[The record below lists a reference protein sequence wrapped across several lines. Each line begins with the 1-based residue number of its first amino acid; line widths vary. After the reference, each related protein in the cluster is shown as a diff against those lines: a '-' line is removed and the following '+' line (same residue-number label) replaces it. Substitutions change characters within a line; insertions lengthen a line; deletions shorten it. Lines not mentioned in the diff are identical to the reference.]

1 MRIQTINKMNV
12 LFVSLGCDKNLV
24 DSEHML
30 GDLTDQGFNICDNEE
45 DADIIVVNTCS
56 FIADAMEESIQTI
69 IDLGTYKE
77 NGRLKGLIVS
87 GCLAQRFTDEILE
100 DLPEVDAIIGT
111 NSYDELVNAINIV
124 LEKND
129 IKPIFKKELVGLP
142 RNGRR
147 VLTTGGHYAYLKIA
161 EGCNKRCTYCIIP
174 YIRGDYRSVPMEEL
188 IDEAKQLAEGGVK
201 ELILVAQETTVYGMD
216 IYGSKSLPKLLHNLC
231 AIDGIE
237 WIRILYAYPEEI
249 TDDLIE
255 CMATEPKICHYI
267 DMPIQHCNDEILKM
281 MGRKTNKAD
290 IKNIAAKLKKAMPD
304 ISLRT
309 TLICG
314 FPGETGEMHKELLEF
329 IKDMS
334 FDRLGAFA
342 YSKEDGTVAAT
353 WDNQVDDELKKQWV
367 DEVMLCQKDIS
378 TNNNKQYVGRTL
390 KAFVEGKLPE
400 DGVFIG
406 RTYRDTPSVDGFI
419 FINSDIEL
427 FSGQF
432 VDVEVTG
439 FDEYDLIG
447 DVKL

>member
-1 MRIQTINKMNV
+1 MKV

-30 GDLTDQGFNICDNEE
+30 GDLIDSGFSICDSEE
-45 DADIIVVNTCS
+45 EADIIVVNTCS

-69 IDLGTYKE
+69 IDLGSYKE
-77 NGRLKGLIVS
+77 NGHLQGLIVT
-87 GCLAQRFTDEILE
+87 GCLAERFTDDILK

-111 NSYDELVNAINIV
+111 NSYDELVKAINIV
-124 LEKND
+124 LEKNGK
-129 IKPIFKKELVGLP
+129 KPVFKKELVGLP
-142 RNGRR
+142 RDGRR

-161 EGCNKRCTYCIIP
+161 EGCNKRCTYCAIP
-174 YIRGDYRSVPMEEL
+174 YIRGNYRSVPMEAL
-188 IDEAKQLAEGGVK
+188 IAEAKALAEGGVK
-201 ELILVAQETTVYGMD
+201 ELILVAQETTVYGID
-216 IYGSKSLPKLLHNLC
+216 IYGEKSLTKLLHELC
-231 AIDGIE
+231 KIEGIE

-255 CMATEPKICHYI
+255 CMASEPKICHYI
-267 DMPIQHCNDEILKM
+267 DMPIQHCNDDILKK
-281 MGRKTNKAD
+281 MGRKTNKKD
-290 IKNIAAKLKKAMPD
+290 IMDIAARLRAAMPD

-314 FPGETGEMHKELLEF
+314 FPGETEAMHQELLTF

-353 WDNQVDDELKKQWV
+353 MDNQVDDELKLKWQ

-378 TNNNKQYVGRTL
+378 LSNNEKYIGRVL
-390 KAFVEGKLPE
+390 KVFIEGKLPE

-419 FINSDIEL
+419 FLNSDTEL
-427 FSGQF
+427 VSGQF

-439 FDEYDLIG
+439 YDEYDLIG

>member
-1 MRIQTINKMNV
+1 MNV

-30 GDLTDQGFNICDNEE
+30 GDLIDNGFSICDSEE

-56 FIADAMEESIQTI
+56 FIADAMEESIQNI
-69 IDLGTYKE
+69 IELGAYKE
-77 NGRLKGLIVS
+77 TGKLKGLIVS
-87 GCLAQRFTDEILE
+87 GCLAQRFTDEILA

-111 NSYDELVNAINIV
+111 NSYDELLNAINIV
-124 LEKND
+124 LKKNGEK
-129 IKPIFKKELVGLP
+129 PVYKKELKGLP
-142 RNGRR
+142 KDGRR

-174 YIRGDYRSVPMEEL
+174 YIRGDYRSVPMEQL
-188 IDEAKQLAEGGVK
+188 LAEANQLAADGVK
-201 ELILVAQETTVYGMD
+201 ELILVAQETTVYGTD
-216 IYGSKSLPKLLHNLC
+216 IYGKKSLPELLHKLC
-231 AIDGIE
+231 EIQGIE

-249 TDDLIE
+249 TDELIE
-255 CMATEPKICHYI
+255 CMASEPKICHYI
-267 DMPIQHCNDEILKM
+267 DMPIQHCNDEILKK

-290 IKNIAAKLKKAMPD
+290 IMNIASRLREAMPD

-314 FPGETGEMHKELLEF
+314 FPGETQKMHDELLQF
-329 IKDMS
+329 IRDMK

-342 YSKEDGTVAAT
+342 YSQEDGTVAAA
-353 WDNQVDDELKKQWV
+353 WDNQVDDDLKQKWQE
-367 DEVMLCQKDIS
+367 EVMLCQKDIS
-378 TNNNKQYVGRTL
+378 LANNENYVGRTVPV
-390 KAFVEGKLPE
+390 FIEGKLPE

-419 FINSDIEL
+419 FVNSDTEL
-427 FSGQF
+427 TSGQF
-432 VDVEVTG
+432 VDVTVTS

-447 DVKL
+447 DVVL

>member
-1 MRIQTINKMNV
+1 MKV

-30 GDLTDQGFNICDNEE
+30 GDLIDHGYTICDEE
-45 DADIIVVNTCS
+45 SEADIIVVNTCS
-56 FIADAMEESIQTI
+56 FIADAMEESIQNI
-69 IDLGTYKE
+69 IELGAYKE
-77 NGRLKGLIVS
+77 SGNLKALIVT
-87 GCLAQRFTDEILE
+87 GCLAQRFTEDILS

-111 NSYDELVNAINIV
+111 NSYDELLSAIDKV
-124 LEKND
+124 LSEKG
-129 IKPIFKKELVGLP
+129 IKPVYKKDLVGLP
-142 RNGRR
+142 KDGRR

-174 YIRGDYRSVPMEEL
+174 YIRGNYRSYPMEQIL
-188 IDEAKQLAEGGVK
+188 AEAKQLAADGVK
-201 ELILVAQETTVYGMD
+201 ELIIVAQETTVYGTD
-216 IYGSKSLPKLLHNLC
+216 IYGKKSLPKLLHKLC
-231 AIDGIE
+231 EIDGIN

-249 TDDLIE
+249 TDELIQ
-255 CMATEPKICHYI
+255 CMASEPKICHYI
-267 DMPIQHCNDEILKM
+267 DMPIQHCNDDILKA

-290 IKNIAAKLKKAMPD
+290 IMNISARLRAAMPD

-314 FPGETGEMHKELLEF
+314 FPGETEEMHLELLQF
-329 IKDMS
+329 IKDMK
-334 FDRLGAFA
+334 FDRLGAFS

-353 WDNQVDDELKKQWV
+353 WDNQVDEDLKKRWQE
-367 DEVMLCQKDIS
+367 EVMLCQKDICLS
-378 TNNNKQYVGRTL
+378 NNQSYVGKTVPV
-390 KAFVEGKLPE
+390 FIEGKLPE

-419 FINSDIEL
+419 FVNSETEL
-427 FSGQF
+427 SSGQY
-432 VDVEVTG
+432 VDVTVTG

>member
-1 MRIQTINKMNV
+1 MKV

-30 GDLTDQGFNICDNEE
+30 GDLIDSGFSICDSEE
-45 DADIIVVNTCS
+45 EADIIVVNTCS

-69 IDLGTYKE
+69 IDLGSYKE
-77 NGRLKGLIVS
+77 NGHLQGLIVT
-87 GCLAQRFTDEILE
+87 GCLAERFTDEILK

-111 NSYDELVNAINIV
+111 NSYDELVKAINIV
-124 LEKND
+124 LEKNGK
-129 IKPIFKKELVGLP
+129 KPVFKKELVGLP
-142 RNGRR
+142 RDGRR

-161 EGCNKRCTYCIIP
+161 EGCNKRCTYCAIP
-174 YIRGDYRSVPMEEL
+174 YIRGNYRSVPMEAL
-188 IDEAKQLAEGGVK
+188 IAEAEALAEGGVK
-201 ELILVAQETTVYGMD
+201 ELILVAQETTVYGID
-216 IYGSKSLPKLLHNLC
+216 IYGEKSLTRLLHKLC
-231 AIDGIE
+231 KIEGIE

-255 CMATEPKICHYI
+255 CMASEPKICHYI
-267 DMPIQHCNDEILKM
+267 DMPIQHCNDDILKK
-281 MGRKTNKAD
+281 MGRKTNKKD
-290 IKNIAAKLKKAMPD
+290 IMDIAARLRAAMPD

-314 FPGETGEMHKELLEF
+314 FPGETEAMHQELITF

-353 WDNQVDDELKKQWV
+353 MDNQVDDELKLKWQ

-378 TNNNKQYVGRTL
+378 LSNNEKYIGRVL
-390 KAFVEGKLPE
+390 KVFIEGKLPE

-419 FINSDIEL
+419 FVNSDTEL
-427 FSGQF
+427 VSGQF

-439 FDEYDLIG
+439 YDEYDLIG

>member
-1 MRIQTINKMNV
+1 MNV

-30 GDLTDQGFNICDNEE
+30 GDLIDNGFSICDSEE

-56 FIADAMEESIQTI
+56 FIADAMEESIQNI
-69 IDLGTYKE
+69 IDLGAYKE
-77 NGRLKGLIVS
+77 TGRLKGLIVT

-100 DLPEVDAIIGT
+100 QLPEVDAIIGT
-111 NSYDELVNAINIV
+111 NSYDELLNAINIV
-124 LEKND
+124 LEKNGD
-129 IKPIFKKELVGLP
+129 KPVFKKDLVGLP
-142 RNGRR
+142 RDGRR

-174 YIRGDYRSVPMEEL
+174 HLRGDYRSVPMEKL
-188 IDEAKQLAEGGVK
+188 LAEAKQLAADGVK
-201 ELILVAQETTVYGMD
+201 ELILVAQETTVYGID
-216 IYGSKSLPKLLHNLC
+216 IYGKKSLPKLLHELC
-231 AIDGIE
+231 KIDGFE

-249 TDDLIE
+249 TDELIE
-255 CMATEPKICHYI
+255 CMASEPKICHYI
-267 DMPIQHCNDEILKM
+267 DMPIQHCNDDILKKM
-281 MGRKTNKAD
+281 ARKTNKAD
-290 IKNIAAKLKKAMPD
+290 IMAIADKLRMAMPD

-314 FPGETGEMHKELLEF
+314 FPGETEEMHQELLQF

-342 YSKEDGTVAAT
+342 YSKEEGTVAAT
-353 WDNQVDDELKKQWV
+353 WDNQVDEDLKKKWEE
-367 DEVMLCQKDIS
+367 EVMLCQKDIS
-378 TNNNKQYVGRTL
+378 LSNNENYVGRTL
-390 KAFVEGKLPE
+390 KVFIEGKLPE

-419 FINSDIEL
+419 FVNSDTEL
-427 FSGQF
+427 TSGQF
-432 VDVEVTG
+432 VDVKVTS

-447 DVKL
+447 DVVS

>member
-1 MRIQTINKMNV
+1 MPMNV

-30 GDLTDQGFNICDNEE
+30 GDLIDHGYTICDDEA

-56 FIADAMEESIQTI
+56 FIADAMEESIQNI
-69 IDLGTYKE
+69 IDLGSYKE
-77 NGRLKGLIVS
+77 NGKLKALIVT
-87 GCLAQRFTDEILE
+87 GCLAQRFTENILE

-111 NSYDELVNAINIV
+111 NSYDELVKAIDEV
-124 LEKND
+124 LEK
-129 IKPIFKKELVGLP
+129 KGYLPVYKKELTGLP
-142 RNGRR
+142 KDGRR

-174 YIRGDYRSVPMEEL
+174 YIRGDYRSVPMERILE
-188 IDEAKQLAEGGVK
+188 EAKQLAEDGVK

-216 IYGSKSLPKLLHNLC
+216 IYGHKSLPELLNKLC
-231 AIDGIE
+231 EIDGIN

-249 TDDLIE
+249 TDELIE
-255 CMATEPKICHYI
+255 CMANQPKICHYI
-267 DMPIQHCNDEILKM
+267 DMPIQHCNDELLRK
-281 MGRKTNKAD
+281 MGRKTDKAD
-290 IKNIAAKLKKAMPD
+290 IMNIAAKLRAAMPD

-314 FPGETGEMHKELLEF
+314 FPGETEEMHEELLQF
-329 IKDMS
+329 IKDMK

-353 WDNQVDDELKKQWV
+353 WDNQVDEELKQKWQE
-367 DEVMLCQKDIS
+367 EVMLCQKDIS
-378 TNNNKQYVGRTL
+378 LANNKNYIGKTL
-390 KAFVEGKLPE
+390 PVFIEGKLPE
-400 DGVFIG
+400 DGVFVG

-419 FINSDIEL
+419 FVNSDTEL
-427 FSGQF
+427 TSGQF
-432 VDVEVTG
+432 VQVTVTS

>member
-1 MRIQTINKMNV
+1 MNV

-30 GDLTDQGFNICDNEE
+30 GDLIDERFTICDDEA

-56 FIADAMEESIQTI
+56 FIADAMEESIQNI
-69 IDLGTYKE
+69 IDLGSYKE
-77 NGRLKGLIVS
+77 TGKLKGLIVT

-100 DLPEVDAIIGT
+100 QLPEVDAVIGT
-111 NSYDELVNAINIV
+111 NSYDEIVGAIRSV
-124 LEKND
+124 LSNSND
-129 IKPIFKKELVGLP
+129 KPVIKKDLVGIP

-174 YIRGDYRSVPMEEL
+174 YIRGNYRSVPMDEILTEAEEL
-188 IDEAKQLAEGGVK
+188 VKGGVK
-201 ELILVAQETTVYGMD
+201 EFILVAQETTVYGID
-216 IYGSKSLPKLLHNLC
+216 IYQKKALPELLHKLC
-231 AIDGIE
+231 ALDGLE
-237 WIRILYAYPEEI
+237 WVRILYAYPEEI
-249 TDDLIE
+249 TDELIE
-255 CMATEPKICHYI
+255 CMASEPKICHYI
-267 DMPIQHCNDEILKM
+267 DMPIQHCNDELLRR

-290 IKNIAAKLKKAMPD
+290 IMNIAARLREAMPD

-314 FPGETGEMHKELLEF
+314 FPGETEEMHEELIQF

-342 YSKEDGTVAAT
+342 YSREDGTVAAT
-353 WDNQVDDELKKQWV
+353 WDNQVDEDLKLKWQ
-367 DEVMLCQKDIS
+367 DEVMSCQRDIS
-378 TNNNKQYVGRTL
+378 LDNNKGYIGRDL
-390 KAFVEGKLPE
+390 KVFIEGKLPE

-419 FINSDIEL
+419 FVNSDVEL
-427 FSGQF
+427 VSGQF
-432 VDVEVTG
+432 VDVTVTG

>member
-1 MRIQTINKMNV
+1 MKV

-30 GDLTDQGFNICDNEE
+30 GDLIDSGFSICDSEE
-45 DADIIVVNTCS
+45 EADIIVVNTCS

-69 IDLGTYKE
+69 IDLGSYKE
-77 NGRLKGLIVS
+77 NGHLQGLIVT
-87 GCLAQRFTDEILE
+87 GCLAERFTDDILK

-111 NSYDELVNAINIV
+111 NSYDELVKAINIV
-124 LEKND
+124 LEKNGK
-129 IKPIFKKELVGLP
+129 KPVFKKELVGLP
-142 RNGRR
+142 RDGRR

-161 EGCNKRCTYCIIP
+161 EGCNKRCTYCAIP
-174 YIRGDYRSVPMEEL
+174 YIRGNYRSVPMEAL
-188 IDEAKQLAEGGVK
+188 IAEAKSLAEGGVK
-201 ELILVAQETTVYGMD
+201 ELILVAQETTVYGID
-216 IYGSKSLPKLLHNLC
+216 IYGEKSLTKLLHELC
-231 AIDGIE
+231 KIEGIE

-255 CMATEPKICHYI
+255 CMASEPKICHYI
-267 DMPIQHCNDEILKM
+267 DMPIQHCNDDILKK
-281 MGRKTNKAD
+281 MGRKTNKKD
-290 IKNIAAKLKKAMPD
+290 IMDIAARLRAAMPD

-314 FPGETGEMHKELLEF
+314 FPGETEAMHQELLTF

-353 WDNQVDDELKKQWV
+353 MDNQVDDELKLKWQ

-378 TNNNKQYVGRTL
+378 LSNNEKYIGRVL
-390 KAFVEGKLPE
+390 KVFIEGKLPE

-419 FINSDIEL
+419 FVNSDTEL
-427 FSGQF
+427 VSGQF

-439 FDEYDLIG
+439 YDEYDLIG

>member
-1 MRIQTINKMNV
+1 MNV

-30 GDLTDQGFNICDNEE
+30 GDLIDNGFSICDNEE
-45 DADIIVVNTCS
+45 DADVIVVNTCS
-56 FIADAMEESIQTI
+56 FIADAMEESIQNI
-69 IDLGTYKE
+69 IDLGAYKDT
-77 NGRLKGLIVS
+77 GKLKGLIVS
-87 GCLAQRFTDEILE
+87 GCLAQRFTDEILA

-111 NSYDELVNAINIV
+111 NSYDELLNAINIV
-124 LEKND
+124 LKKNGEK
-129 IKPIFKKELVGLP
+129 PVFKKELKGLP
-142 RNGRR
+142 KDGRR

-174 YIRGDYRSVPMEEL
+174 YIRGDYRSVPMEQL
-188 IDEAKQLAEGGVK
+188 LAEAKQLALDGVK
-201 ELILVAQETTVYGMD
+201 ELILVAQETTVYGTD
-216 IYGSKSLPKLLHNLC
+216 IYGKKSLPELLHKLC
-231 AIDGIE
+231 EIDGIE

-255 CMATEPKICHYI
+255 CMASEPKICHYI
-267 DMPIQHCNDEILKM
+267 DMPIQHCNDEILKK

-290 IKNIAAKLKKAMPD
+290 IMNIASRLRAAMPD

-314 FPGETGEMHKELLEF
+314 FPGETQEMHMELLQF
-329 IKDMS
+329 IKDMK

-353 WDNQVDDELKKQWV
+353 WDNQVNDDLKQKWQE
-367 DEVMLCQKDIS
+367 EVMLCQKEIS
-378 TNNNKQYVGRTL
+378 LANNENYVGRTVPV
-390 KAFVEGKLPE
+390 FIEGKLPE

-419 FINSDIEL
+419 FVNSDTEL
-427 FSGQF
+427 TSGQF
-432 VDVEVTG
+432 VDVTVTS

-447 DVKL
+447 DVVL

>member
-1 MRIQTINKMNV
+1 MKV

-30 GDLTDQGFNICDNEE
+30 GDLIDSGFSICDSEE
-45 DADIIVVNTCS
+45 EADIIVVNTCS

-69 IDLGTYKE
+69 IDLGSYKE
-77 NGRLKGLIVS
+77 NGHLQGLIVT
-87 GCLAQRFTDEILE
+87 GCLAERFTDEIIK

-111 NSYDELVNAINIV
+111 NSYDELVKAINIV
-124 LEKND
+124 LEKNGK
-129 IKPIFKKELVGLP
+129 KPVFKKELVGLP
-142 RNGRR
+142 RDGRR

-161 EGCNKRCTYCIIP
+161 EGCNKRCTYCAIP
-174 YIRGDYRSVPMEEL
+174 YIRGNYRSVPMEAL
-188 IDEAKQLAEGGVK
+188 IAEAKALAEGGVK
-201 ELILVAQETTVYGMD
+201 ELILVAQETTVYGID
-216 IYGSKSLPKLLHNLC
+216 IYGEKSLTRLLHELC
-231 AIDGIE
+231 KIEGIE

-255 CMATEPKICHYI
+255 CMASEPKICHYI
-267 DMPIQHCNDEILKM
+267 DMPIQHCNDDILKK
-281 MGRKTNKAD
+281 MGRKTNKKD
-290 IKNIAAKLKKAMPD
+290 IMDIAARLRAAMPD

-314 FPGETGEMHKELLEF
+314 FPGETEAMHQELLTF
-329 IKDMS
+329 IKDIS

-353 WDNQVDDELKKQWV
+353 MDNQVDDELKLKWQ
-367 DEVMLCQKDIS
+367 DGVMLCQKDIS
-378 TNNNKQYVGRTL
+378 LSNNEKYIGRVL
-390 KAFVEGKLPE
+390 KVFIEGKLPE

-419 FINSDIEL
+419 FVNSDTEL
-427 FSGQF
+427 VSGQF

-439 FDEYDLIG
+439 YDEYDLIG

>member
-1 MRIQTINKMNV
+1 MKV

-30 GDLTDQGFNICDNEE
+30 GDLIDNGFSICDSEE
-45 DADIIVVNTCS
+45 EADIIVVNTCS

-69 IDLGTYKE
+69 IDLGSYKE
-77 NGRLKGLIVS
+77 NGHLQGLIVT
-87 GCLAQRFTDEILE
+87 GCLAQRFTDDILK

-111 NSYDELVNAINIV
+111 NSYDELVKAINIV
-124 LEKND
+124 LEKNGK
-129 IKPIFKKELVGLP
+129 KPVFKKELTGLP
-142 RNGRR
+142 RDGRR

-161 EGCNKRCTYCIIP
+161 EGCNKRCTYCAIP
-174 YIRGDYRSVPMEEL
+174 YIRGNYRSVP
-188 IDEAKQLAEGGVK
+188 IEALLAEANELADGGVK
-201 ELILVAQETTVYGMD
+201 ELILVAQETTVYGID
-216 IYGSKSLPKLLHNLC
+216 IYGEKSLTRLLHELC
-231 AIDGIE
+231 KIDGIE

-255 CMATEPKICHYI
+255 CMASEPKICHYI
-267 DMPIQHCNDEILKM
+267 DMPIQHCNDDILKK

-290 IKNIAAKLKKAMPD
+290 IMAIAARLRAAMPD

-314 FPGETGEMHKELLEF
+314 FPGETEEMHQELITF

-353 WDNQVDDELKKQWV
+353 MDNQVEDEQKIKWQ

-378 TNNNKQYVGRTL
+378 LSNNEKYIGRVL
-390 KAFVEGKLPE
+390 KVFIEGKLPE

-419 FINSDIEL
+419 FVNSDTEL
-427 FSGQF
+427 VSGQF

-439 FDEYDLIG
+439 YDEYDLIG

>member
-1 MRIQTINKMNV
+1 MNV

-30 GDLTDQGFNICDNEE
+30 GDLMDNGFSICDSEE

-69 IDLGTYKE
+69 IDLGAYKE
-77 NGRLKGLIVS
+77 NGRLKGLIVT
-87 GCLAQRFTDEILE
+87 GCLGQRFTEDILK

-111 NSYDELVNAINIV
+111 NSYDELVNAINII
-124 LEKND
+124 LEKHD
-129 IKPIFKKELVGLP
+129 EVPVFKKDLVGLP
-142 RNGRR
+142 RDGRR

-161 EGCNKRCTYCIIP
+161 EGCNKRCTYCAIP
-174 YIRGDYRSVPMEEL
+174 YIRGNYITDEL
-188 IDEAKQLAEGGVK
+188 IQ
-201 ELILVAQETTVYGMD
+201 
-216 IYGSKSLPKLLHNLC
+216 
-231 AIDGIE
+231 
-237 WIRILYAYPEEI
+237 
-249 TDDLIE
+249 

-267 DMPIQHCNDEILKM
+267 DMPIQHCNDDILKS

-290 IKNIAAKLKKAMPD
+290 IMNIAARLRKAMPD

-314 FPGETGEMHKELLEF
+314 FPGETEAMHEELLQC

-342 YSKEDGTVAAT
+342 YSREDGTVAAKME
-353 WDNQVDDELKKQWV
+353 NQVEDSLKEKWLE
-367 DEVMLCQKDIS
+367 EVMLCQKDIS
-378 TNNNKQYVGRTL
+378 LSNNEKYIGRTL
-390 KAFVEGKLPE
+390 KVFIEGKLPE

-419 FINSDIEL
+419 FVNSETEL
-427 FSGQF
+427 VSGQF
-432 VDVEVTG
+432 VDVTVTG

>member
-1 MRIQTINKMNV
+1 MNV

-30 GDLTDQGFNICDNEE
+30 GDLIDHDFTICDNEE

-56 FIADAMEESIQTI
+56 FIADAMEESIQNI
-69 IDLGTYKE
+69 IDLSTYKE
-77 NGRLKGLIVS
+77 TGKLKGLIVS
-87 GCLAQRFTDEILE
+87 GCLAQRFTEDILK

-111 NSYDELVNAINIV
+111 NSYDELLNAINIV
-124 LEKND
+124 LKKNGEK
-129 IKPIFKKELVGLP
+129 PVFKKELTGLP
-142 RNGRR
+142 KDGRR
-147 VLTTGGHYAYLKIA
+147 VLTTGGHFAYLKIA

-174 YIRGDYRSVPMEEL
+174 YIRGDYRSVPMERL
-188 IDEAKQLAEGGVK
+188 LQEAKSLAADGVK
-201 ELILVAQETTVYGMD
+201 ELILVAQETTVYGVD
-216 IYGSKSLPKLLHNLC
+216 IYGKKSLTELLHKLC
-231 AIDGIE
+231 NIDGIE

-249 TDDLIE
+249 TDELIE
-255 CMATEPKICHYI
+255 CMASEPKICHYI
-267 DMPIQHCNDEILKM
+267 DMPIQHCNDDILRQ
-281 MGRKTNKAD
+281 MGRKTNKID
-290 IKNIAAKLKKAMPD
+290 IMNIAARLREAMPD

-314 FPGETGEMHKELLEF
+314 FPGETEDMHKELLQF

-353 WDNQVDDELKKQWV
+353 WDNQVDDDLKQKWV

-378 TNNNKQYVGRTL
+378 LSNNEKYTGRQL
-390 KAFVEGKLPE
+390 QVFIEGKLPE

-406 RTYRDTPSVDGFI
+406 RTYRDTPSVDGFM
-419 FINSDIEL
+419 FVNSDTEL
-427 FSGQF
+427 TSGQF
-432 VDVEVTG
+432 VTVNVTG

-447 DVKL
+447 DVRL

>member
-1 MRIQTINKMNV
+1 MKV

-30 GDLTDQGFNICDNEE
+30 GDLMEQGFTICDDEAE
-45 DADIIVVNTCS
+45 ADIIVVNTCS
-56 FIADAMEESIQTI
+56 FIADAMEESIQNI
-69 IDLGTYKE
+69 IDLGQYKE
-77 NGRLKGLIVS
+77 TGNLKGLIVT
-87 GCLAQRFTDEILE
+87 GCLAQRFTDEIIA

-111 NSYDELVNAINIV
+111 NSYDELINAINKV
-124 LEKND
+124 LEKNGE
-129 IKPIFKKELVGLP
+129 KPVYKKPLTGLP
-142 RNGRR
+142 KDGRR
-147 VLTTGGHYAYLKIA
+147 VLTTGGHFAYLKIA

-174 YIRGDYRSVPMEEL
+174 YIRGDYRSVPMEQIL
-188 IDEAKQLAEGGVK
+188 AEAKQLVADGVK

-216 IYGSKSLPKLLHNLC
+216 LYGKKSLPELLNKLC
-231 AIDGIE
+231 EIE
-237 WIRILYAYPEEI
+237 DLKWIRILYAYPEEI
-249 TDDLIE
+249 TDELIE
-255 CMATEPKICHYI
+255 CMASQPKICHYI
-267 DMPIQHCNDEILKM
+267 DMPIQHCNDELLRK

-290 IKNIAAKLKKAMPD
+290 IMNIADRLRKAMPD

-314 FPGETGEMHKELLEF
+314 FPGETEEMHQELLQF
-329 IKDMS
+329 IKDMK

-353 WDNQVDDELKKQWV
+353 WDNQVDEDLKHKWQ

-378 TNNNKQYVGRTL
+378 MSNNQNYVGRTIPV
-390 KAFVEGKLPE
+390 FVEGKLPE

-419 FINSDIEL
+419 FINSDTEL
-427 FSGQF
+427 VSGQF
-432 VDVEVTG
+432 VDVTVTS

-447 DVKL
+447 DVAL